1 MATLY
6 GGLDRPGPY
15 LVLMK
20 RYPGYMSVPHTYATD
35 RLSLVLS
42 GTWWVNSGS
51 WAGRGPL
58 RCLLGRVERHAR
70 TGGNDV
76 VTGALASGRYR
87 APNAWRIFQSNSGGF
102 ISFYSPKQVSF
113 GSRC

>member
-20 RYPGYMSVPHTYATD
+20 WYPGYMSAPHTYATD

-42 GTWWVNSGS
+42 DTWWVNSGS
-51 WAGRGPL
+51 WAGRGPSGV
-58 RCLLGRVERHAR
+58 CLGVWSAMRGRVAMM
-70 TGGNDV
+70 
-76 VTGALASGRYR
+76 S
-87 APNAWRIFQSNSGGF
+87 
-102 ISFYSPKQVSF
+102 
-113 GSRC
+113 

>member
-20 RYPGYMSVPHTYATD
+20 RYPGYMSAPHTYATD

-42 GTWWVNSGS
+42 GTWCGLV
-51 WAGRGPL
+51 GRSRAL
-58 RCLLGRVERHAR
+58 RYLLGRVERHAR